1 MSTTQNFR
9 SGKRTFTSKRRP
21 TNKRNSRS
29 SSIDVKKL
37 VNIGRPLEEANYKSN
52 HTFSDFPMHELL
64 LKNIEKLGYT
74 QPTEIQEKTFLPI
87 SELKNVIGIAST
99 GTGKTAS
106 FLMPIINGLLK
117 GEDDFQTMIL
127 VPTRELALQVEQEF
141 IKLSRGMSLYIT
153 SLIGGS
159 NIRDNIK
166 NLRRFNHIIV
176 GTPGRVTDLVKRGN
190 IKLAQ
195 VSVLVLDEF
204 DRMLDMGFSKDVE
217 FLTSGMVNIDQT
229 LLFSA
234 TIDPKQKMLIQKIM
248 TNPVEVKVS
257 SGNIAAD
264 HITQEVVRVSREQK
278 LSKLIDLINDVT
290 FEKVIVFA
298 ETKINVSKIAQ
309 NLKRSGV
316 AVDEIHGDKTQGY
329 RQNALRNFKSGR
341 TQVLVAT
348 DVAARGL
355 DISNVTHVI
364 NYEIPRD
371 YETYIHRIGR
381 TGRAGKTGMAFTFVG

>member
-1 MSTTQNFR
+1 
-9 SGKRTFTSKRRP
+9 
-21 TNKRNSRS
+21 
-29 SSIDVKKL
+29 
-37 VNIGRPLEEANYKSN
+37 
-52 HTFSDFPMHELL
+52 
-64 LKNIEKLGYT
+64 
-74 QPTEIQEKTFLPI
+74 
-87 SELKNVIGIAST
+87 
-99 GTGKTAS
+99 
-106 FLMPIINGLLK
+106 
-117 GEDDFQTMIL
+117 
-127 VPTRELALQVEQEF
+127 
-141 IKLSRGMSLYIT
+141 
-153 SLIGGS
+153 
-159 NIRDNIK
+159 
-166 NLRRFNHIIV
+166 
-176 GTPGRVTDLVKRGN
+176 VKRGN

-248 TNPVEVKVS
+248 SNPVEVKVS
-257 SGNIAAD
+257 SGTIAAD

-278 LSKLIDLINDVT
+278 LGKLIDLINDVT